1 MTKIIFGIN
10 VPYQSREID
19 YAATDAKRKEL
30 QEKRD
35 GFVSFMEC
43 RVTRPIIRY
52 KDLSFELCD
61 ICGSQV
67 PPGRVSR
74 GITTCTPKCN
84 AKKWDAKNGLIIE
97 QERNACGVRPT
108 AFWNTISFE
117 CFSRDKFTCQH
128 CKKNQTELGQD
139 AINERMING
148 EVNTHYHPEDYIL
161 NCHHIKPI
169 KAGGNNRL
177 ENLITF
183 CGKCHKIEHS
193 HVKNIAR
200 KHKPLIPES

>member
-19 YAATDAKRKEL
+19 FDATDAKRKEL
-30 QEKRD
+30 GKD
-35 GFVSFMEC
+35 GRFVSFSEC
-43 RVTRPIIRY
+43 RVTRPIIRT
-52 KDLSFELCD
+52 KTLSFELCD

-67 PPGRVSR
+67 PPGRASR
-74 GITTCTPKCN
+74 GITTCCPKCN

-108 AFWNTISFE
+108 SFWQTISYE
-117 CFSRDKFTCQH
+117 CFRRDNFTCQNPD
-128 CKKNQTELGQD
+128 CKKDRDQLEQD
-139 AINERMING
+139 RMSERNKP
-148 EVNTHYHPEDYIL
+148 HYTPTDYVL

-169 KAGGNNRL
+169 KDGGNNRL
-177 ENLITF
+177 ENLITL

-193 HVKNIAR
+193 RVKNIAR